1 MVSQYT
7 QRVQQS
13 RTGFQQTAD
22 VVGGCQ
28 SVINDNSECDQAGD
42 SFNILTRWW
51 DLSIISIRPRKHN
64 KELIPKTRTLNNKDF
79 IVRMLYKDMY

>member
-28 SVINDNSECDQAGD
+28 SVINANSECDQAGD

-51 DLSIISIRPRKHN
+51 DLGVVIWAYIARS
-64 KELIPKTRTLNNKDF
+64 
-79 IVRMLYKDMY
+79 